1 MTECFSLRLGTRQ
14 RCPLSQLLPNM
25 QLEIL
30 ATAIR
35 QEREIKG
42 MHIGE
47 GEMKL
52 LLLTGNTTVYVENSG
67 ESIHKFLELISE
79 C

>member
-1 MTECFSLRLGTRQ
+1 
-14 RCPLSQLLPNM
+14 M

-47 GEMKL
+47 EEMKL
-52 LLLTGNTTVYVENSG
+52 LLLTGNTLSMSKILGNLYTNS
-67 ESIHKFLELISE
+67 
-79 C
+79 

>member
-1 MTECFSLRLGTRQ
+1 
-14 RCPLSQLLPNM
+14 M

-47 GEMKL
+47 EEMKL
-52 LLLTGNTTVYVENSG
+52 LLLTGNTTVYVKNSG